1 MTAVAGAYRTST
13 NMRGNQSATA
23 VGEILSAIVLCT
35 RGMKNWTFILPDAF
49 TEAQLNEL
57 FAAAPTV
64 TGTKTITASGCAGW
78 AALDAGEKLVLTAK
92 GYTLN

>member
-1 MTAVAGAYRTST
+1 MPLKTDRNVIGRQVTTDVEEVVTAIRVATD
-13 NMRGNQSATA
+13 A
-23 VGEILSAIVLCT
+23 V
-35 RGMKNWTFILPDAF
+35 KNWTMVLPDAF

-78 AALDAGEKLVLTAK
+78 ASLDSGEKAVLTGK

>member
-1 MTAVAGAYRTST
+1 MPLRTDRNVIGRQVTSEVDEVVT
-13 NMRGNQSATA
+13 TIRIATDS
-23 VGEILSAIVLCT
+23 V
-35 RGMKNWTFILPDAF
+35 KNWTFVLPDAF

-57 FAAAPTV
+57 FAEAPTV

>member
-1 MTAVAGAYRTST
+1 MPLRTDRNVIGRQVTSEVDEVVT
-13 NMRGNQSATA
+13 TIRIATDS
-23 VGEILSAIVLCT
+23 V
-35 RGMKNWTFILPDAF
+35 KNWTFVLPDAF

-57 FAAAPTV
+57 FAKAPTV

>member
-1 MTAVAGAYRTST
+1 MTVSGVLRTST
-13 NMRGNQSATA
+13 NMRGVQSATA
-23 VGEILSAIVLCT
+23 IDEILSAITLCT
-35 RGMKNWTFILPDAF
+35 RGMKNWTFVLPDAF

-64 TGTKTITASGCAGW
+64 TGTKVITASGCAGW

>member
-1 MTAVAGAYRTST
+1 MTVTGAYRSSV
-13 NMRGNQSATA
+13 NMRGVQSATA
-23 VGEILSAIVLCT
+23 VDEVLSAIIVGVAGL
-35 RGMKNWTFILPDAF
+35 KNFTFVLPDAF

-64 TGTKTITASGCAGW
+64 TGTKVITASGCAGW
-78 AALDAGEKLVLTAK
+78 AALDAGEKAVLTGK

>member
-1 MTAVAGAYRTST
+1 MTVTGAYRSSV
-13 NMRGNQSATA
+13 NMRGVQSATA
-23 VGEILSAIVLCT
+23 VDEVLSAIIVGVKGL
-35 RGMKNWTFILPDAF
+35 KNFTFVLPDAF

-64 TGTKTITASGCAGW
+64 TGTKVITASGCAGW
-78 AALDAGEKLVLTAK
+78 ASLDAGEKAVLTGK

>member
-1 MTAVAGAYRTST
+1 MTVTGAYRTNV
-13 NMRGNQSATA
+13 NMRGVQSASA
-23 VGEILSAIVLCT
+23 VDEVLSAIVLCT
-35 RGMKNWTFILPDAF
+35 SALKNWTFVLPDSF
-49 TEAQLNEL
+49 TEAQLNQL

-78 AALDAGEKLVLTAK
+78 AALDSGEKAVLTGK

>member
-1 MTAVAGAYRTST
+1 MPVLGAYRTSV
-13 NMRGNQSATA
+13 NMRGVQSATA
-23 VGEILSAIVLCT
+23 VDEILSAIVLCT
-35 RGMKNWTFILPDAF
+35 RGMKNWTFVLPDAF

-64 TGTKTITASGCAGW
+64 TGTKVITASGCAGW
-78 AALDAGEKLVLTAK
+78 ASLDAGEKAVLTTK

>member
-1 MTAVAGAYRTST
+1 MTVSGAYRTST
-13 NMRGNQSATA
+13 NMRGVQSATA
-23 VGEILSAIVLCT
+23 VDEVLSAIVLCT
-35 RGMKNWTFILPDAF
+35 RGLKNWTFILPDAF

-64 TGTKTITASGCAGW
+64 TGTKTITASSCTGW
-78 AALDAGEKLVLTAK
+78 AALDAGEKAVLTGK

>member
-1 MTAVAGAYRTST
+1 MPLRTDRNVIGRQVTSEVDEVVT
-13 NMRGNQSATA
+13 TIRIATDS
-23 VGEILSAIVLCT
+23 I
-35 RGMKNWTFILPDAF
+35 KNWTFILPDAF

-57 FAAAPTV
+57 FAKAPTV

-78 AALDAGEKLVLTAK
+78 AALDSGEKAVLTGK

>member
-1 MTAVAGAYRTST
+1 MPLRTDRNVIGRQVTSEVDEVVTTIRIATDAV
-13 NMRGNQSATA
+13 
-23 VGEILSAIVLCT
+23 
-35 RGMKNWTFILPDAF
+35 KNWTFILPDAF

-57 FAAAPTV
+57 FANAPTV